1 MLRLARKSRHDQKN
15 PEPQDKTKT
24 ISIEDQSGKSR
35 DALIADMATG
45 GILNSASLV
54 TEFSKGYLG
63 DVSLTDC
70 AEALKAKAKAVH
82 GGDLKNIETLLTT
95 QALALDSIFSSMAMR
110 AKLNMGEYMNA
121 AEKYMRL
128 ALKAQGQCRAT
139 LETLA
144 AIKNPQPYIQNNKA
158 QYQQVNNGMASSE
171 GNYASNTRAHA
182 HAGKNQK
189 TTNGLLTDGR
199 ADYETVDFGGA
210 GAASGDDT
218 ELEAVEV

>member
-1 MLRLARKSRHDQKN
+1 MTKKKN
-15 PEPQDKTKT
+15 PQPQDKTKT
-24 ISIEDQSGKSR
+24 IAIKDQPDKTR

-45 GILNSASLV
+45 GILNSAGLV

-158 QYQQVNNGMASSE
+158 QYQQVNNGIAPSE
-171 GNYASNTRAHA
+171 GNNPTGTRTHA
-182 HAGKNQK
+182 HAGKNPEN
-189 TTNGLLTDGR
+189 TNGLLEDKTHEQEWLDTGTPET
-199 ADYETVDFGGA
+199 ASGNDKELETVGA
-210 GAASGDDT
+210 
-218 ELEAVEV
+218 

>member
-1 MLRLARKSRHDQKN
+1 MTKRKN

-24 ISIEDQSGKSR
+24 IAIKDQPDKTR

-45 GILNSASLV
+45 GILNSAGLV

-82 GGDLKNIETLLTT
+82 GGDLKNLETMLAS
-95 QALALDSIFSSMAMR
+95 QAVALDSIFSSMAMR
-110 AKLNMGEYMNA
+110 AKLNLGEYMNA

-158 QYQQVNNGMASSE
+158 QYQQVNNGGSPFE
-171 GNYASNTRAHA
+171 GNNQSSTRMHA
-182 HAGKNQK
+182 HAGKNSK
-189 TTNGLLTDGR
+189 NTNGLLEDKTDEQKWLDTG
-199 ADYETVDFGGA
+199 APESAGGIDKEVETVGA
-210 GAASGDDT
+210 
-218 ELEAVEV
+218 

>member
-1 MLRLARKSRHDQKN
+1 MTKKKN

-24 ISIEDQSGKSR
+24 IAIKDQPDKTR

-45 GILNSASLV
+45 GILNSAGLV

-70 AEALKAKAKAVH
+70 AEALKEKAKTVH

-158 QYQQVNNGMASSE
+158 QYQQVNNGIAPFE
-171 GNYASNTRAHA
+171 GNNPTSTRTHA
-182 HAGKNQK
+182 HAGKNPEN
-189 TTNGLLTDGR
+189 TNGLLEDKTHEQEWLDTR
-199 ADYETVDFGGA
+199 APETAGGNDKELETVGA
-210 GAASGDDT
+210 
-218 ELEAVEV
+218 

>member
-1 MLRLARKSRHDQKN
+1 MSDKKK

-24 ISIEDQSGKSR
+24 IAIKDQPNKTR

-45 GILNSASLV
+45 GILNSAGLV

-82 GGDLKNIETLLTT
+82 EGDLKGIETLLTT

-110 AKLNMGEYMNA
+110 AKLNLGEYMNA

-158 QYQQVNNGMASSE
+158 QYQQVNNGATPSGDNNQTS
-171 GNYASNTRAHA
+171 THA
-182 HAGKNQK
+182 HAGKNLK
-189 TTNGLLTDGR
+189 NTNGLLEDKTHEQEWLDTGTPET
-199 ADYETVDFGGA
+199 AGGNDKELETVGA
-210 GAASGDDT
+210 KHGAKN
-218 ELEAVEV
+218 

>member
-1 MLRLARKSRHDQKN
+1 MTKKKN
-15 PEPQDKTKT
+15 PQPQDKTKT
-24 ISIEDQSGKSR
+24 IAIKDQPDKTR

-45 GILNSASLV
+45 GILNSAGLV

-110 AKLNMGEYMNA
+110 AKLNMGEYVNA

-158 QYQQVNNGMASSE
+158 QYQQVNNGIVPSE
-171 GNYASNTRAHA
+171 ENNSTSTRTHA
-182 HAGKNQK
+182 HAGKNPEN
-189 TTNGLLTDGR
+189 TNGLLEDKTHEQEWLDTGTPET
-199 ADYETVDFGGA
+199 ASGNDKELETVGA
-210 GAASGDDT
+210 
-218 ELEAVEV
+218 